1 MTVLEVRPQHAE
13 WVVVSTL
20 DELRPLSSHHTAD
33 EAVRAAQVALAD
45 DDEPELIVRD
55 RYARTR
61 HLRFARDL
69 GT

>member
-45 DDEPELIVRD
+45 DDKPS
-55 RYARTR
+55 
-61 HLRFARDL
+61 
-69 GT
+69 